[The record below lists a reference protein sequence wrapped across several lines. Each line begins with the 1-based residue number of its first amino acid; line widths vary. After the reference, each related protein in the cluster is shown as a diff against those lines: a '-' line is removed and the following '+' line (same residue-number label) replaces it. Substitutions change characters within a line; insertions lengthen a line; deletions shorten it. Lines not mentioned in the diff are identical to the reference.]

1 VRRPRG
7 WILAM
12 LGTAVVACVPAD
24 GPDSREADARDVMAV
39 HDSLLAAQRSG
50 DAAALGRLFTDDAVV
65 LPDGPERTVVGDDSI
80 RAWFERRSARGDVVR
95 GTEPGAPLVADSL
108 AAVLGLGG
116 GAIVSADGRDT
127 VPTADRYLM
136 VLRRQ
141 PVGGWKIARLMWQE
155 IDPG

>member
-1 VRRPRG
+1 MTRPRG
-7 WILAM
+7 WMLAM
-12 LGTAVVACVPAD
+12 LGAAVVACGPAD

-65 LPDGPERTVVGDDSI
+65 LPDGPERSVVGPDSI
-80 RAWFERRSARGDVVR
+80 RAWFERRFVRGRIVR

-116 GAIVSADGRDT
+116 GAIVSPDRRDT

-141 PVGGWKIARLMWQE
+141 PTGGWRIARLMWHDL
-155 IDPG
+155 DPG